1 MTREDVH
8 SLSQAVEALKIIKE
22 GELGEEK
29 EALKELQQEREEY
42 NEVLIIDIH
51 VLKITVGSLSV
62 IPTDIPIGNVQ
73 SIKFVLP
80 NWNLFGH
87 MLCHYFELWLCYLP
101 P

>member
-8 SLSQAVEALKIIKE
+8 NLSQAVEALKIIKE

-51 VLKITVGSLSV
+51 IRVSFLQNIIGFL
-62 IPTDIPIGNVQ
+62 IGNLQ
-73 SIKFVLP
+73 LNLTVLP

-87 MLCHYFELWLCYLP
+87 ML
-101 P
+101 